1 MTWFTQSY
9 GCGRGRIPRRA
20 MPFFPA
26 RRTKPHRT
34 ASADH
39 LHQLAQKSFQ
49 KNCKRLFYIT
59 IRRLDGSTPC
69 SLCALWFSVLNSIPD
84 LARASGSYEDLARP
98 KKCENR
104 FSIRVYPWLSVVHAL
119 GIPSIDS
126 WWQRSG
132 QFQRCPD
139 ASACKSTKSA
149 GGRGVFCPGL
159 SGFVRTVTNI
169 NALRFVPG
177 HPCLCQCPS

>member
-34 ASADH
+34 GSADH
-39 LHQLAQKSFQ
+39 LHQLAEFFQ
-49 KNCKRLFYIT
+49 KNCERVFYIT

-69 SLCALWFSVLNSIPD
+69 SLYAPWFSVLNSIPD
-84 LARASGSYEDLARP
+84 LARVSRSYADPAGP

-104 FSIRVYPWLSVVHAL
+104 FSIRVNRCLSVVHPL
-119 GIPSIDS
+119 GIPSIAL
-126 WWQRSG
+126 WLRRSG

-159 SGFVRTVTNI
+159 SGFVRTVTNV